1 MAPKILKIKWTDA
14 WIENEI
20 NLDELDIRDNKVVCT
35 ILGYSIWENEE
46 IIAIAA
52 EKVKNIDGTISW
64 RAVTFIPK
72 SLIVNTEQIGG

>member
-1 MAPKILKIKWTDA
+1 MAQTILKIKWIDA

-20 NLDELDIRDNKVVCT
+20 TLDEIEVRDNKVVCT
-35 ILGYSIWENEE
+35 ILGYSIWESDSL
-46 IIAIAA
+46 IAIAA

-72 SLIVNTEQIGG
+72 SLIIHTEQIGG